1 MYLQHLY
8 LQGNSKM
15 TSPPSFTYGVATS
28 ADIAGMTGRQ
38 MLEAMVAGK
47 IPAPPISQTL
57 SFWLVDV
64 GDGSCI
70 FEGDPG
76 AHLLNP
82 LGGVHGGW
90 ALTLI
95 DSATGCAAHTLL
107 PAGVG
112 YATVETKANFTRPI
126 RNDTGRVRA
135 KGRVISR
142 GRQIMTSEASLLDAS
157 GRMLAHGTSTLMVFN
172 SGSEGRSPAFK

>member
-1 MYLQHLY
+1 
-8 LQGNSKM
+8 M

-76 AHLLNP
+76 AQLLNP

-107 PAGVG
+107 PAGV
-112 YATVETKANFTRPI
+112 ATRPW
-126 RNDTGRVRA
+126 RPKPTSHVR
-135 KGRVISR
+135 
-142 GRQIMTSEASLLDAS
+142 SETTPGACAPK
-157 GRMLAHGTSTLMVFN
+157 A
-172 SGSEGRSPAFK
+172 A